1 MSHYL
6 ALIEETE
13 TLYGLVF
20 PDCPGC
26 TAMGETFDEVFQNGV
41 EALREW
47 MTDRITDGF
56 APPRP
61 RDATALRCDSTLTE
75 DFASGAVIAT
85 VPLLLDG
92 RSAVRAE
99 VSLDAGLLVQ
109 IDEAAKLRGLTRSDF
124 LAAAARDK
132 IAADR

>member
-1 MSHYL
+1 MPHYL
-6 ALIEETE
+6 ALVEKTE

-26 TAMGETFDEVFQNGV
+26 TAMGETFGDVFQNGV
-41 EALREW
+41 EVLREW
-47 MTDRITDGF
+47 MTDRVGDGF
-56 APPRP
+56 SPPQP
-61 RDATALRCDSTLTE
+61 RDATALRCDPTLTE
-75 DFASGAVIAT
+75 DFASGAIIAI

-92 RSAVRAE
+92 GSAVRAE
-99 VSLDAGLLVQ
+99 VSLDAGLLIQ